1 MERGQLPGPSRAR
14 GGLSSATMRARPVVG
29 FAVLLFAGCAGAA
42 STTPS
47 GTGGSAAGSA
57 GTTGI
62 AGSGSGQGGA
72 AGSGPAGSTMA
83 TAGTGGGATGG
94 SAGSTGG
101 SNGTAGTT
109 GAAGNAGTTG
119 TGGAAGTT
127 GTGGATSSGGMG
139 GAGHGG
145 TGGGAGGRGGTGA
158 GNAGRGGGAGTAAGG
173 TGGAGNPC
181 AARSGLRF
189 CDDFESKS
197 VGAFATAAP
206 WVLQGGTI
214 TIDGSTPAHSGSKSV
229 KVHATDNDFDT
240 LFVLHDATILPTPNG
255 KFYLRTFMRLSRAMA
270 GGHNT
275 YIIADPFAMQGTGNN
290 VRIGEMNSMLMYT
303 IMGDGHGALS
313 NQNYYNDN
321 KPGVAFTP
329 STWVC
334 LEVLI
339 DHARPEIDVWVDGT
353 EVPDLHHTDWPLDT
367 YDSVRFGFE
376 KYAGPAIDIWYD
388 DIAIGTERI
397 GCN

>member
-1 MERGQLPGPSRAR
+1 MTARATTPPATAATHRERSARHHRRGDDEPAVLRTIRSRHRKKPHRARETTERGQLPGPSGEHRR
-14 GGLSSATMRARPVVG
+14 LSSATMRARP
-29 FAVLLFAGCAGAA
+29 AVALAFLLFAGCAGAG

-47 GTGGSAAGSA
+47 GTGGSAAGNA
-57 GTTGI
+57 GTTGV
-62 AGSGSGQGGA
+62 AGSGSGHGGA
-72 AGSGPAGSTMA
+72 AGTGTAGSTTA
-83 TAGTGGGATGG
+83 TAGTGGAT
-94 SAGSTGG
+94 
-101 SNGTAGTT
+101 
-109 GAAGNAGTTG
+109 
-119 TGGAAGTT
+119 
-127 GTGGATSSGGMG
+127 
-139 GAGHGG
+139 GG
-145 TGGGAGGRGGTGA
+145 TGG

-173 TGGAGNPC
+173 SGGGGNPC

-189 CDDFESKS
+189 CDDFEAKS

-206 WVLQGGTI
+206 WVLQGGAI
-214 TIDGSTPAHSGSKSV
+214 TIDGTTPAHSGSKSV

-240 LFVLHDATILPTPNG
+240 LFVLHDSTILPAPNG
-255 KFYLRTFMRLSRAMA
+255 RFFLRAYLRLSRAMA
-270 GGHNT
+270 GGHNS

-329 STWVC
+329 LTWVC

-339 DHARPEIDVWVDGT
+339 DHSRPEIDVWVDGT